1 MIRFYQVY
9 FLGNDV
15 NPRCLHQWKPHDGK
29 VISSFFFLDNHTKEC
44 ADNTLWKH
52 AITCSDNNTEIKLW
66 SCETWE
72 CKQTINF
79 KACPGDDLMAG
90 TLCFK
95 AEMDRTSSYL
105 VLSDMQNRQLYVL
118 QIVKVSADDD
128 SLDILN
134 GSNSGSGKNTSL
146 TESGKEEDEGGSE
159 KKRGDSLS
167 SATSSTA
174 VGAAAKN
181 TQCTAYIKSIAE
193 FPLSSSILSFGIV
206 DAAVRKYKCTMNDA
220 CLIDE
225 LDDYDDEN
233 NVMYCVIIHMF
244 LVQPKSVQDAHVL
257 YQPTLNE
264 SAEILSTISGDSEGA
279 IPAESE

>member
-1 MIRFYQVY
+1 
-9 FLGNDV
+9 V

-79 KACPGDDLMAG
+79 QAYPDDDIITG
-90 TLCFK
+90 NLCFK

-118 QIVKVSADDD
+118 QIIKVSGDDD
-128 SLDILN
+128 SLEILN
-134 GSNSGSGKNTSL
+134 GSSSGSDKTANL
-146 TESGKEEDEGGSE
+146 IESGKEEDEGGSD
-159 KKRGDSLS
+159 KKRDSLS
-167 SATSSTA
+167 SATSS
-174 VGAAAKN
+174 GATGLVVKN
-181 TQCTAYIKSIAE
+181 TQGTALIKSIAE

-233 NVMYCVIIHMF
+233 NVVYCVIIHMF

-257 YQPTLNE
+257 YQPTLND
-264 SAEILSTISGDSEGA
+264 SAEILSTISGDSESTN
-279 IPAESE
+279 PLESELLSSGRRCENVVN